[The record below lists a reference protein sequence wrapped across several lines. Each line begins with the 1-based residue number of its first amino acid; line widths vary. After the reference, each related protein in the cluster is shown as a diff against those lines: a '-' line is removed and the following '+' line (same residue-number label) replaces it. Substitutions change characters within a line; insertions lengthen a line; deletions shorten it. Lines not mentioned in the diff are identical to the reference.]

1 MGRSS
6 SGCGSEQSRALGRS
20 FARAPAE
27 NPGEVSPQQKRQ
39 AQHSPAEIPE
49 ETWQGDCS
57 PEAVRSLL
65 QSDLQPEAPSR
76 PEGGAAEARAHLHV
90 YTSVRSLQV
99 LHLT

>member
-1 MGRSS
+1 MGVEVNSPGLWGDLSPGRLRKTQER
-6 SGCGSEQSRALGRS
+6 CPHSRKDKLS
-20 FARAPAE
+20 IP
-27 NPGEVSPQQKRQ
+27 
-39 AQHSPAEIPE
+39 PAEIPE